1 MTARIARIV
10 FSFLAVLA
18 LTQGAWAGE
27 SASCIPFDP
36 ANHQVV
42 LSARVNGRD
51 SLSLILDTGSQGS
64 VLDEETAKRLG
75 LVAIGRQRS
84 TGSGGEQEGST
95 VDGVQVELPGFE
107 LSDQSMDTLS
117 LGDLSA
123 HAGRRLDGILGHPV
137 FERAVV
143 EIDYARRCVR
153 LYDPERFDYSG
164 RGAVVPIDLL
174 ELHPYVTARLTL
186 PGGRT
191 ITGRFVIDTGA
202 SSSIVLS
209 PDTVEREDVLAA
221 VGKTITA
228 QSRGIGGTTENRVG
242 RAERLDIGGLSLAKP
257 LIVLPPSGAGR
268 VSAPGTLGNI
278 GGGILRRFK
287 VTFDYA
293 RRQLILERGPA
304 FAEPFEWDMSGL
316 RLATAAPEFR
326 DVRVAGILES
336 SPAFEAGIRS
346 GDVVESVDG
355 KAAAGMDLP
364 ELRARLRGENQRI
377 DFVLRRGAERFTA
390 SLRTR
395 RLI

>member
-1 MTARIARIV
+1 
-10 FSFLAVLA
+10 
-18 LTQGAWAGE
+18 
-27 SASCIPFDP
+27 
-36 ANHQVV
+36 
-42 LSARVNGRD
+42 
-51 SLSLILDTGSQGS
+51 
-64 VLDEETAKRLG
+64 
-75 LVAIGRQRS
+75 
-84 TGSGGEQEGST
+84 
-95 VDGVQVELPGFE
+95 
-107 LSDQSMDTLS
+107 
-117 LGDLSA
+117 
-123 HAGRRLDGILGHPV
+123 LDGILGHPV

-153 LYDPERFDYSG
+153 LYDREQFDYSG
-164 RGAVVPIDLL
+164 SGAVVPIDLL
-174 ELHPYVTARLTL
+174 ELHPYVTASLTL

-257 LIVLPPSGAGR
+257 LVVLPPSGAGR

-293 RRQLILERGPA
+293 RHQLILERGPA

-377 DFVLRRGAERFTA
+377 DLVLRRGAERFTA